1 MLRYLT
7 TLVFLIKMRLY
18 FSFIARVN
26 NVFLTEDCY
35 DKNLSIFL
43 LSFISSFCFPERKPG
58 KTMSSLHTPFV
69 YFPHQCYY
77 CQYYLDH
84 GLSVSN
90 HKIFCISQPLS
101 ITIAATYWPIC
112 QIKRRRPRSL

>member
-58 KTMSSLHTPFV
+58 KTMSLHTYTICIFSSSV
-69 YFPHQCYY
+69 
-77 CQYYLDH
+77 LL
-84 GLSVSN
+84 LSVVLSRFSLRSISSN
-90 HKIFCISQPLS
+90 HKIFFVSRNL
-101 ITIAATYWPIC
+101 C
-112 QIKRRRPRSL
+112 QTQLLYCNHLNLVFLER